1 MSEANGR
8 THHYHADAT
17 ILEGDLQLPLSNK
30 SNKIQSQ
37 AHAALGHVGGYFNQR
52 QEDFRLEGVVSFS
65 AAYSQVAGNLEV
77 KPGRGWATLSTTVVE
92 DLNILEI
99 LTADRI
105 VGQIITEHPLE
116 GYVPII
122 SFLGTRFE
130 NLRIAGHPVT
140 IDYDHDILG
149 DKPPSDAAY
158 TLDSALRARVAD
170 QYSHIHATPELPQDL
185 REKYNQLSSALG
197 GREAV
202 ECSLVKHVVG
212 AFPGRSFGNVIRIP
226 HFGTVT
232 LAKLQLIHDQ
242 FSDHGAPRTTTVKLT
257 MLDLNLGCAVSGSG
271 SVGAGSTNGETRP

>member
-1 MSEANGR
+1 MSETCGR
-8 THHYHADAT
+8 THKYHAEASV
-17 ILEGDLQLPLSNK
+17 LEGQLQLPLFQ
-30 SNKIQSQ
+30 KIHPQ
-37 AHAALGHVGGYFNQR
+37 AYSKLPEEGGYIAQR
-52 QEDFRLEGVVSFS
+52 AEDYRLESVISYSS
-65 AAYSQVAGNLEV
+65 AYTQVAGNRDV
-77 KPGRGWATLSTTVVE
+77 KPGRGWSTLTTAVVE
-92 DLNILEI
+92 GLNVLDV
-99 LTADRI
+99 LTADR
-105 VGQIITEHPLE
+105 VVCQIGTEHPLE
-116 GYVPII
+116 GYVPSI